1 MTIHMSQIST
11 KPDLVVT
18 SEPVLTGLGR
28 PEYVSE
34 NEVLDSPLARLR
46 LLWDQR
52 RLLGR
57 VMLIGLIVGS
67 VIAFLIPKEY
77 QSSVQ
82 LMPPDNGSSSSLLM
96 AAMAARGATGGLG
109 ELAGGL
115 LNPKTSGDLFVG
127 ILHSRTVEDRLAQRF
142 DLKKVYGATL
152 DEDARKQ
159 LSENTSISA
168 DRKSGILTVAVTD
181 RDPRRAQLLGEGY
194 VQELNHLVT
203 DLSTSAAH
211 RERVFLE
218 DRLRA
223 VKQDLDQAAIEFS
236 QFASQNAAIDIKEQG
251 KAMLEAAATV
261 EGALIAAESEMKG
274 LETIYTV
281 NNARVRSV
289 QARINEL
296 RKQLNDMGGK
306 AGVVVPGSAGAAD
319 SLYPSI
325 RQLPILGV
333 TYADL
338 YRKTKIQE
346 TVFETLTQQYE
357 LAKVQEAKETPSVK
371 VLDAP
376 NFPERKSFPPRIL
389 IIFLCACFALAAGA
403 FWVIA
408 HGQWQR
414 IDAHNPRKIF
424 VQDVFHVCNQ
434 AMPWSPPN
442 GSRWQAAT
450 HRAWVRIV
458 QRPKAVV
465 D

>member
-1 MTIHMSQIST
+1 MSQIST

-18 SEPVLTGLGR
+18 SEQALTGLGR
-28 PEYVSE
+28 SDFVSE
-34 NEVLDSPLARLR
+34 NEVQDSPLERLR

-57 VMLIGLIVGS
+57 IVLTGLIAGS
-67 VIAFLIPKEY
+67 LIAFLVPKQY
-77 QSSVQ
+77 QSSLQ
-82 LMPPDNGSSSSLLM
+82 LMPPDNNDSGSGLLM
-96 AAMAARGATGGLG
+96 AAMAARATGGLG
-109 ELAGGL
+109 EVAGGLAGGL
-115 LNPKTSGDLFVG
+115 LGLKTTGDLFVG
-127 ILHSRTVEDRLAQRF
+127 ILHSRSVEDRLVQRF
-142 DLKKVYGATL
+142 DLKKVYRAKL

-159 LSENTSISA
+159 LLDNTSISA
-168 DRKSGILTVAVTD
+168 DRKSGILTVVVTD
-181 RDPRRAQLLGEGY
+181 RDPRRAQLLAEGY
-194 VQELNHLVT
+194 VQELNRLVT
-203 DLSTSAAH
+203 ELSTSAAH

-218 DRLRA
+218 ERLKA
-223 VKQDLDQAAIEFS
+223 VKQDLDQASTEFG
-236 QFASQNAAIDIKEQG
+236 QFASKNAAIDIKEQS

-261 EGALIAAESEMKG
+261 EGELIAAESEMKG
-274 LETIYTV
+274 LEAIYTV

-296 RKQLNDMGGK
+296 RKQLTDMGGK
-306 AGVVVPGSAGAAD
+306 AGVVTPDSGGTAD

-371 VLDAP
+371 VLDVP
-376 NFPERKSFPPRIL
+376 NLPERKSFPPRVL

-403 FWVIA
+403 VWVIA
-408 HGQWQR
+408 RAQWQCV
-414 IDAHNPRKIF
+414 DAHNPRKIF

-434 AMPWSPPN
+434 AMPWAPPN

-458 QRPKAVV
+458 QRPKAV

>member
-1 MTIHMSQIST
+1 MSQIST

-18 SEPVLTGLGR
+18 SEQAPTGLGR
-28 PEYVSE
+28 ADYVSE

-57 VMLIGLIVGS
+57 IVLMSLIVGS
-67 VIAFLIPKEY
+67 LIAFLIPKQY
-77 QSSVQ
+77 QSSLQ
-82 LMPPDNGSSSSLLM
+82 LMPPDNNDSGSGLLM
-96 AAMAARGATGGLG
+96 AAMAARATGGLG
-109 ELAGGL
+109 EVAGGL
-115 LNPKTSGDLFVG
+115 LGLKTTGDLFVG
-127 ILHSRTVEDRLAQRF
+127 ILHSRSVEDRLVQRF
-142 DLKKVYGATL
+142 DLKKVYGAKL

-159 LSENTSISA
+159 LLDNTSISA
-168 DRKSGILTVAVTD
+168 DRKSGILTVVVTD
-181 RDPRRAQLLGEGY
+181 RDPRRAQLLAEGY
-194 VQELNHLVT
+194 VQELNRLVT
-203 DLSTSAAH
+203 ELSTSAAH

-218 DRLRA
+218 ERLKA
-223 VKQDLDQAAIEFS
+223 VKQGLDQASTEFG
-236 QFASQNAAIDIKEQG
+236 QFASKNAAIDIKEQG

-261 EGALIAAESEMKG
+261 EGELIAAESEMKG
-274 LETIYTV
+274 LEAIYTV

-296 RKQLNDMGGK
+296 RKQLTDMGGK
-306 AGVVVPGSAGAAD
+306 AGVVTPDSGGTAD

-376 NFPERKSFPPRIL
+376 NFPERKSFPPSFL
-389 IIFLCACFALAAGA
+389 IIFLCACFALSAGA
-403 FWVIA
+403 FWMIA
-408 HGQWQR
+408 RAQWQCV
-414 IDAHNPRKIF
+414 DARNPRKIF

-434 AMPWSPPN
+434 AMPWAPPN